1 MRPSRGRVL
10 QVEVAGRAETLA
22 QIGVHSWGVMSD
34 SGGECRCGEAG
45 QILRPCRL

>member
-22 QIGVHSWGVMSD
+22 QIEAIAGERCQIVGVSAGVVRR
-34 SGGECRCGEAG
+34 GRF
-45 QILRPCRL
+45 